1 MKKKILYGT
10 MRNFSTVFFIVLVFA
25 CSTKRQADTDLKD
38 VKIYNIDPLEG
49 KFFQWNDF
57 IDKIKFIQLE
67 TTEKS
72 LIGQLHKGIIDEDD
86 IYIFDRRFHKLLNFD
101 TTGKY
106 IRNIGSRGGGPGEFL
121 EMRDVCISKSN
132 VYTLDYQ
139 KIHSYDRKNGVYLES
154 WRLANT
160 SEEFNPSNFFIYDKN
175 SYFLWCSNPDARE
188 TDGKFYRMRM
198 AYQGKIKSEY
208 FKYEY
213 PTSEDPRFYPCSD
226 NSVYIMPVDGEYV
239 IYKLTNDSVYA
250 SFAINFGKYAISP
263 QKADILRKSK
273 EQNAYLK
280 SDFYKRILKV
290 LETNDYIYFTC
301 IGPKSYPYEGL
312 INKKT
317 EEITFG
323 KQDHTKSPRFF
334 FSDSVFLYG
343 YYEPH
348 TLIERKNNGTDLNIC
363 FDVVF
368 DSLNNISIDE
378 NPVLVKVL
386 LK

>member
-1 MKKKILYGT
+1 MKNLFT
-10 MRNFSTVFFIVLVFA
+10 LFFIVLVFA
-25 CSTKRQADTDLKD
+25 SGCSTKRQDD
-38 VKIYNIDPLEG
+38 VNLENVKVYKVEPLEG
-49 KFFQWNDF
+49 FFFQWNDF
-57 IDKIKFIQLE
+57 TDKIKIIKLE
-67 TTEKS
+67 TTEQS
-72 LIGQLHKGIIDEDD
+72 LIGRLHKGIIDGDD

-139 KIHSYDRKNGVYLES
+139 KIHSYNRKNGAYLES
-154 WRLANT
+154 WKLANT
-160 SEEFNPSNFFIYDKN
+160 SEEFNPSNFFIYNKN
-175 SYFLWCSNPDARE
+175 SYFLWCSNPDAWE

-213 PTSEDPRFYPCSD
+213 PTSEDPRFYSYSD
-226 NSVYIMPVDGEYV
+226 NSVYIMPIDGEYV

-263 QKADILRKSK
+263 QKADILKKSK
-273 EQNAYLK
+273 ERNAYLK
-280 SDFYKRILKV
+280 SDFYKSISSV
-290 LETNDYIYFTC
+290 LETSDYIYFTC
-301 IGPKSYPYEGL
+301 IGPKSYLYEGL

-323 KQDHTKSPRFF
+323 KRDNVKSPYFF
-334 FSDSVFLYG
+334 YSDGVFLYG
-343 YYEPH
+343 YYEPN
-348 TLIERKNNGTDLNIC
+348 TLIERKNNGTDLNTC

-378 NPVLVKVL
+378 NLVLVKVL
-386 LK
+386 LKDLL